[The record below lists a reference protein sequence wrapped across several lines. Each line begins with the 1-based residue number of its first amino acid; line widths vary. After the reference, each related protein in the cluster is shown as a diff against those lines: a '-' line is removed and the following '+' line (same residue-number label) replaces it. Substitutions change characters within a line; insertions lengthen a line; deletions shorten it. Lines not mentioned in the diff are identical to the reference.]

1 MIVLTLADSAR
12 LFISYTKYKGKH
24 YSNTDLN
31 IYCDIKSLNIAIK
44 INLNLPTG
52 FAFSHASQSVAM
64 VRK

>member
-1 MIVLTLADSAR
+1 MRA
-12 LFISYTKYKGKH
+12 
-24 YSNTDLN
+24 NTDLKN

-64 VRK
+64 VRKLSFTEYEM